1 MRWADDAK
9 DNYIRHAIR
18 ENNVQKQLKHPNIVT
33 LYNTVEIDR
42 TSFITVME
50 YCNGP
55 DLSYYL
61 RKHKCIPEK
70 EAKLMIKQ
78 ILYAIK
84 YMHELLP

>member
-42 TSFITVME
+42 TSFITVM
-50 YCNGP
+50 
-55 DLSYYL
+55 
-61 RKHKCIPEK
+61 
-70 EAKLMIKQ
+70 
-78 ILYAIK
+78 
-84 YMHELLP
+84 